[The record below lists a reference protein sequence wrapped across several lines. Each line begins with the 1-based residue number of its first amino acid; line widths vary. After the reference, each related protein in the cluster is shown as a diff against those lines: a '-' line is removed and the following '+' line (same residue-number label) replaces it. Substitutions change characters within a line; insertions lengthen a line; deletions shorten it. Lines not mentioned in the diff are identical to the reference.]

1 MTRRLAGTGAA
12 VAALL
17 LLAADA
23 GAQETSVEAPTPW
36 LSEARVRATLPGGTG
51 SGPDAAPG
59 SDAPGATELR
69 ATYRFH
75 PGLDTARLTA
85 MRVEGARVEIAGAPG
100 RRLDTLPGLLRL
112 RVAPVSDTLTLAWR
126 VTGEGERLPLF
137 VPETPTRPAESLVR
151 LEVAGATGGIAVD
164 RVFPRMEPADGGLV
178 GRPENLPTFL
188 RLPSRDDGLTV
199 DRAADGSVVILVLFA
214 TGWWLW
220 WRWRAAR
227 RRARREEG

>member
-17 LLAADA
+17 LLAPDA
-23 GAQETSVEAPTPW
+23 GAQEASVEAPTPW
-36 LSEARVRATLPGGTG
+36 LSEARVRATLPGNPG
-51 SGPDAAPG
+51 SAPG
-59 SDAPGATELR
+59 DAPASDAELR
-69 ATYRFH
+69 ATYRFR

-85 MRVEGARVEIAGAPG
+85 MRVEGARVEVAAAPG

-112 RVAPVSDTLTLAWR
+112 HVAPVPDTLTLAWR

-178 GRPENLPTFL
+178 GSPENLPTFL

-199 DRAADGSVVILVLFA
+199 DRMADGSVVFLVLFA